1 MQLTSP
7 SERLKTMNLFMVS
20 KLCIPFD
27 ARIIFKES
35 VGVGA
40 LACFKMIQCF
50 HYSNY
55 CITSS
60 NERKSGESC

>member
-27 ARIIFKES
+27 ARIIEES
-35 VGVGA
+35 VDIGA
-40 LACFKMIQCF
+40 LAGFKMIQCF